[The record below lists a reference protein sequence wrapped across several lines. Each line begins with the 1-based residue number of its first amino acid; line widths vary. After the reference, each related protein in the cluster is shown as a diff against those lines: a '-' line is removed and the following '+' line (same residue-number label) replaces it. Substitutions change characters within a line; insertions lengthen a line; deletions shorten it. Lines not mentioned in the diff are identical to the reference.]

1 MTTKVYK
8 TTPPM
13 ARQEAESAFSSGSP
27 EQIADALVRVAFN
40 DPDWRWVQE
49 KCLTFLDNPTSDVR
63 RLAVTCLGH
72 LARIHGE
79 IDRERVLPLL
89 NILRKDDEVSGTVE
103 DTLEDIEAFT
113 GS

>member
-1 MTTKVYK
+1 MTKKVYK
-8 TTPPM
+8 RTPPL
-13 ARQEAESAFSSGSP
+13 ARQEAEMAFSSGSP
-27 EQIADALVRVAFN
+27 EQITDALVRVALN

-49 KCLTFLDNPTSDVR
+49 KCLTFLDSPESDVR

-79 IDRERVLPLL
+79 LDREKVVRLL
-89 NILRKDDEVSGTVE
+89 NNLRHDDQIGGSVE
-103 DTLEDIEAFT
+103 DALEDIEEFV